1 VIKTLVLVI
10 KEKEKTDAHFVDHQI
25 ILTVSFGGFKK
36 KEKTDGQL
44 FIYIK
49 FPMSI

>member
-25 ILTVSFGGFKK
+25 ILTVGFGGFKK
-36 KEKTDGQL
+36 RKKL
-44 FIYIK
+44 MVNFSYIY
-49 FPMSI
+49 